1 MVLLIVDTQKLIMD
15 SHLYNFESFKSNI
28 KLLISNA
35 REKGMEVVYVRHY
48 DAPGEG
54 ALAKDQDGF
63 QIYDEFKPQA
73 DEKIFDKDVNSAFKN
88 SGLLEYLK
96 SKGENQLIIAGLMTE
111 YCIDATIKCGFEHGF
126 EIFVPEYSN
135 STFSNKYMTG
145 EQSYKYYNEFI
156 WNNRYAKSITINEAL
171 ELMSI

>member
-1 MVLLIVDTQKLIMD
+1 MVLLIVDVQKLITCGK
-15 SHLYNFESFKSNI
+15 LYNFEAFKANI

-35 REKGMEVVYVRHY
+35 RQKGMEVVYVRHY

-63 QIYDEFKPQA
+63 QIYDEFKPNA
-73 DEKIFDKDVNSAFKN
+73 DEKIFDKNVNSAFKN
-88 SGLLEYLK
+88 SGLHEYLK
-96 SKGENQLIIAGLMTE
+96 SKDEKQLIIAGLMTE

-135 STFSNKYMTG
+135 STFNNEYMTG
-145 EQSYKYYNEFI
+145 EESYKYYNKFI
-156 WNNRYAKSITINEAL
+156 WNNRYAKSIPMEEAL
-171 ELMSI
+171 ELMNK